1 MIRHILSLGQI
12 RKNLS
17 RAMGSTIIALL
28 CVCIL
33 FCLFLYL
40 FQSNLVYFPDRTL
53 AATPGDLGLR
63 YETVSLETHDGV
75 KLSAWFIPAEKPRG
89 AVLFCHGNG
98 GNISHR
104 LDNIRIFYRLNL
116 SVFLFDYRGFGQ
128 SEGKPTEAG
137 TYLDASAA
145 WDYLLQ
151 NKNYAPEKTIIYGES
166 LGGAVAAWLAQ
177 GRAPGA
183 LVLASAFTSVPEM
196 ASKLYPFLPVKLL
209 SRFSYNTKAYLQKVS
224 CPVLVVHSPEDEI
237 VPYSHGLELF
247 DAAKDPRAFVEI
259 RGDHNSGFLISEKA
273 YTDGLNQFITKYVE
287 FQN

>member
-1 MIRHILSLGQI
+1 MIRQTLPLMLV
-12 RKNLS
+12 RKIIS
-17 RAMGSTIIALL
+17 GPMGSILLTLL
-28 CVCIL
+28 CAFIL
-33 FCLFLYL
+33 LCACLYL

-53 AATPGDLGLR
+53 AASPKDLGLG
-63 YETVSLETHDGV
+63 YEVVSFETQDGV

-89 AVLFCHGNG
+89 TVLFCHGNG

-128 SEGKPTEAG
+128 SEGKPTEPG

-145 WDYLLQ
+145 WDYLCQ
-151 NKNYAPEKTIIYGES
+151 NKNFASEKIIIYGES

-209 SRFSYNTKAYLQKVS
+209 SRFNYNTKAYLRKVS
-224 CPVLVVHSPEDEI
+224 CPVLVVHSADDEI
-237 VPYSHGLELF
+237 VPYSHGLKLY
-247 DAAKDPRAFVEI
+247 DTANDPRAFVEI
-259 RGDHNSGFLISEKA
+259 RGDHNGGFLISEKA
-273 YTDGLNQFITKYVE
+273 YTDGLNHFITKYLE
-287 FQN
+287 HQN